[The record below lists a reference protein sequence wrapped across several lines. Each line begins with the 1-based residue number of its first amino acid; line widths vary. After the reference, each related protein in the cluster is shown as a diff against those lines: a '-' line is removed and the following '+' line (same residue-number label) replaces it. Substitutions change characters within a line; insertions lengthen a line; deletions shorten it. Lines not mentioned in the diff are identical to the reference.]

1 MVHGRSEVEAEVP
14 QRLSIISYLSAALS
28 VRFCVHMQLR
38 SAAQR
43 AQRSA
48 KSRTAIHAHIVRG
61 VLRSLATRACRSGR
75 RQATTVVTRHACGGR
90 VATAVPRRANCEW
103 FWAP

>member
-14 QRLSIISYLSAALS
+14 QRLSIISYLSGALS

-48 KSRTAIHAHIVRG
+48 AQIEQK
-61 VLRSLATRACRSGR
+61 
-75 RQATTVVTRHACGGR
+75 
-90 VATAVPRRANCEW
+90 E
-103 FWAP
+103 